1 MQAYRNLVIIALLL
15 LLFGGGWAIWNA
27 GQKVAPPPATSLS
40 SQNSEDSTMVGH
52 TVSFTVTEGA
62 IKKWKI
68 EAAKAVYNKTH
79 TTAQLSDVKGEFYD
93 AAGKPVL
100 QFNAPTGQYT
110 NKNNAVTLSGGVV
123 AKSTQQVGQGGKGG
137 QLNAPTMTWSAKTN
151 RVTASGGVEL
161 TFPEGKS
168 TAQVCR
174 FTLDF
179 SNISLEGGVTSS
191 ITTP

>member
-27 GQKVAPPPATSLS
+27 GQKVAPPPETHQTKNAEES
-40 SQNSEDSTMVGH
+40 SMVGQN
-52 TVSFTVTEGA
+52 VSFTVTEGA

-68 EAAKAVYNKTH
+68 EALKAIYNKTH
-79 TTAQLSDVKGEFYD
+79 TTAQLTDVKGEFYD
-93 AAGKPVL
+93 AKGQPVL
-100 QFNAPTGQYT
+100 QFTAPTGQYL
-110 NKNNAVTLSGGVV
+110 NKNNTVTLTGGVI
-123 AKSTQQVGQGGKGG
+123 AKSSQQVGQGGKGG
-137 QLNAPTMTWSAKTN
+137 QLIAPTMTWNAKTN
-151 RVTASGGVEL
+151 GVTASGGVEL

-174 FTLDF
+174 FSLDF
-179 SNISLEGGVTSS
+179 SNIVLEGDVASN

>member
-1 MQAYRNLVIIALLL
+1 
-15 LLFGGGWAIWNA
+15 
-27 GQKVAPPPATSLS
+27 
-40 SQNSEDSTMVGH
+40 MVGH
-52 TVSFTVTEGA
+52 NVSFTVTEGA
-62 IKKWKI
+62 IKKWKL
-68 EAAKAVYNKTH
+68 EAGKAIYNKTH

-93 AAGKPVL
+93 AKGEPVL
-100 QFNAPTGQYT
+100 QFTAPEGQYV

-137 QLNAPTMTWSAKTN
+137 QLLAPTMTWNAKTN

-179 SNISLEGGVTSS
+179 SNIALEGGVSSS
-191 ITTP
+191 ISSP

>member
-1 MQAYRNLVIIALLL
+1 MQAYRNLVMIALLL

-27 GQKVAPPPATSLS
+27 GQKIGPAPETTKPA
-40 SQNSEDSTMVGH
+40 QSEDSTMVGH
-52 TVSFTVTEGA
+52 NVSFTVTEGA
-62 IKKWKI
+62 IKKWKL
-68 EAAKAVYNKTH
+68 EAGKAIYNKTH

-93 AAGKPVL
+93 AKGEPVL
-100 QFNAPTGQYT
+100 QFTAPEGQYV

-137 QLNAPTMTWSAKTN
+137 QLLAPTMTWNAKTN

-179 SNISLEGGVTSS
+179 SNIALEGGVSSS
-191 ITTP
+191 ISSP

>member
-1 MQAYRNLVIIALLL
+1 MNQYRNLVLFALLL

-27 GQKVAPPPATSLS
+27 GQKVTPPPATTTSKAN
-40 SQNSEDSTMVGH
+40 QDSTMVGQN
-52 TVSFTVTEGA
+52 VSFTVTEGA
-62 IKKWKI
+62 VKKWKLQ
-68 EAAKAVYNKTH
+68 ATKALYNKTH

-93 AAGKPVL
+93 AKGQPVM
-100 QFNAPTGQYT
+100 QFTAPNGNYT
-110 NKNNAVTLSGGVV
+110 NKNNAVVLSGGVV
-123 AKSTQQVGQGGKGG
+123 AKSNQQVGQGGKGG
-137 QLNAPTMTWSAKTN
+137 QLVAPTMAWDAKTN

-174 FTLDF
+174 FSLDF
-179 SNISLEGGVTSS
+179 SNIALEGGVASS